1 MSSRRRGLLLMVL
14 VWLWP
19 LCAEANVGLSPLAG
33 LLLAQLLLIPLW
45 LLFVGLLLVFA
56 RTGRGRRAVAVVA
69 VLHAAMAALNLLAVV
84 AHSAEIL
91 AQQDVVAFAGVIL
104 VPAVLALLG
113 VWLLRSRPAPSDD
126 VGGADRAAR

>member
-1 MSSRRRGLLLMVL
+1 
-14 VWLWP
+14 
-19 LCAEANVGLSPLAG
+19 
-33 LLLAQLLLIPLW
+33 
-45 LLFVGLLLVFA
+45 
-56 RTGRGRRAVAVVA
+56 
-69 VLHAAMAALNLLAVV
+69 V

>member
-1 MSSRRRGLLLMVL
+1 MTSRRPGLLLPVL

-19 LCAEANVGLSPLAG
+19 LCAEANVGLSPLSG
-33 LLLAQLLLIPLW
+33 LLLAQLLLVPLW
-45 LLFVGLLLVFA
+45 LLFAGLLLVFA
-56 RTGRGRRAVAVVA
+56 RTRRGRRAVAVVA

-84 AHSAEIL
+84 AQSAEIT
-91 AQQDVVAFAGVIL
+91 AQQDVVAFAGVVL

-113 VWLLRSRPAPSDD
+113 FRLLRLRTAPSDD